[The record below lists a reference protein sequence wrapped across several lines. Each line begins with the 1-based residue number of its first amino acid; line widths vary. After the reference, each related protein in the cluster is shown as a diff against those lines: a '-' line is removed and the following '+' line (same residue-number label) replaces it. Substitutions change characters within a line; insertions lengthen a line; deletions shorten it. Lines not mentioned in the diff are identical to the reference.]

1 MAEIKFEGIA
11 KLNKGLKKRMDMS
24 AVKTTV
30 RKNGKSMESK
40 AKRNAVFKGHYAWEE
55 GKGMVFKKP
64 TGNLKR
70 SIGLEISPNGLKAT
84 VEPKAEYAAYVEL
97 GTRKM
102 EAQPYLRP
110 AFEEQKKQFEK
121 DLKELVK

>member
-102 EAQPYLRP
+102 EAQPYLKP

>member
-1 MAEIKFEGIA
+1 MAEIKFEGLA

-102 EAQPYLRP
+102 EAQPYLKP